1 MTPYHEMLRNMNRES
16 KTIDVAIIAAVARG
30 RALAAETLEKKTI
43 GANPATPERF
53 LRMSEVRNRVP
64 YSRATIYRLI
74 SEGKFPRMINL
85 GEHAVAWR
93 ESEINDWMQSRIA
106 NSPAPV
112 GGAQ

>member
-1 MTPYHEMLRNMNRES
+1 MTLQ
-16 KTIDVAIIAAVARG
+16 D
-30 RALAAETLEKKTI
+30 KTI

-93 ESEINDWMQSRIA
+93 ESEICEWMQSRIA
-106 NSPAPV
+106 RNSLE
-112 GGAQ
+112 G